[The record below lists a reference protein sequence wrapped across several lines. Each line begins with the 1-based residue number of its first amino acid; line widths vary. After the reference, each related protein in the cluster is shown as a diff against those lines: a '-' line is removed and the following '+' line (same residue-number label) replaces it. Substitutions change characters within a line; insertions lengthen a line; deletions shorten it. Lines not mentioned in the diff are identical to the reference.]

1 MILDNIWPVRVLQ
14 SKGELRGSGGYG
26 KNFMEKAYKEWG
38 GMIMD
43 DIADATKQIQDEYG
57 LSRNA
62 HNCWGRKFWWVRSSS
77 NVI

>member
-1 MILDNIWPVRVLQ
+1 MNY
-14 SKGELRGSGGYG
+14 RGSGGYG

-57 LSRNA
+57 LSRNDTCA
-62 HNCWGRKFWWVRSSS
+62 GGASFGGYPPKLAPPAQVSFLLSPYSS
-77 NVI
+77 